1 MRYQSI
7 SFRSFGGIARWIEPS
22 ALALGVACASVFGLG
37 CGQAQGESE
46 SPRPTDLAI
55 ENALRAVESCQAQAR
70 DCFTSGGDANVCEE
84 QLRSC
89 LMSLLPEAG
98 TPPPRPERDGG
109 PAENDHG
116 RDGSRPM
123 PPRDGAPPSDPP
135 SPEGGTP
142 PDHPSPDAAHRTL
155 PDAAKGALTDPVGN
169 DGGPAVHSCVNDLR
183 ACLASSAKP
192 SVCAEGSRICLS
204 DLRDGG

>member
-1 MRYQSI
+1 MRHQSI
-7 SFRSFGGIARWIEPS
+7 GFRSIGGIARWMEPS

-37 CGQAQGESE
+37 CGQAPGESE
-46 SPRPTDLAI
+46 SPHPTDLTT

-70 DCFTSGGDANVCEE
+70 DCFTSSGDANVCEE

-89 LMSLLPEAG
+89 LLSLVPDAG
-98 TPPPRPERDGG
+98 TPPARPERDGG
-109 PAENDHG
+109 PPGNDQG
-116 RDGSRPM
+116 RDGSKPT
-123 PPRDGAPPSDPP
+123 PPGDGGPPSDPP
-135 SPEGGTP
+135 SPDGGTP

-169 DGGPAVHSCVNDLR
+169 DGGPAVLSCVNDLR

-192 SVCAEGSRICLS
+192 SVCAEEDRICLS
-204 DLRDGG
+204 GLRDGG

>member
-1 MRYQSI
+1 MRQQWI
-7 SFRSFGGIARWIEPS
+7 SLRSNGGIAGWIEPS
-22 ALALGVACASVFGLG
+22 VLALGVACALFGLG

-46 SPRPTDLAI
+46 SPRPADLTT

-70 DCFTSGGDANVCEE
+70 DCFMRGVDANVCEE

-89 LMSLLPEAG
+89 LLSPLPEAG
-98 TPPPRPERDGG
+98 TPPARPARD
-109 PAENDHG
+109 
-116 RDGSRPM
+116 
-123 PPRDGAPPSDPP
+123 
-135 SPEGGTP
+135 GGTP

-155 PDAAKGALTDPVGN
+155 PDAAKRALTDPVGN

-192 SVCAEGSRICLS
+192 SVCAEESRLCLS
-204 DLRDGG
+204 ALRDGG